1 MTYTVKNGTWCKDNQ
16 GEYLSTTLTGLKAM
30 RKAGQVPEG
39 TRVVVHEPR
48 QSAGTLIQSLNPNP
62 PEGFFVPDG
71 SAFDTEVYTDLA
83 VIFPDGNLP
92 DLREYVLVCAG
103 QNSANIRHDVFAAGE
118 AKQDQ
123 AQLVE
128 HTHSVTDPGHAH
140 NITDPGH
147 AHNTTDPGHAHN
159 ITDPGHAHG
168 PGTFEITGSFAEDSN
183 TATNGAFYRTNSAG
197 ERSASGDGGAVW
209 IEFNASRSWTGKT
222 EVVETNINVN
232 SAETGVS
239 VNSAETGV
247 SVNSAETGIT
257 ISSTGNNDV
266 TRTKQF
272 GVYYYIAF

>member
-48 QSAGTLIQSLNPNP
+48 QPAGTLIQSLNPNP

-83 VIFPDGNLP
+83 ALFPDGNLP

-103 QNSANIRHDVFAAGE
+103 QNTHITTHNHDVFAAGE
-118 AKQDQ
+118 FKDDQ

-128 HTHSVTDPGHAH
+128 HIHDVTDTGHIH
-140 NITDPGH
+140 S
-147 AHNTTDPGHAHN
+147 

-168 PGTFEITGSFAEDSN
+168 ITDPGHSHDITDPGHTHSNAVDGNNEDGRDKNKIANGGPNYEETLTWETDVATSN
-183 TATNGAFYRTNSAG
+183 
-197 ERSASGDGGAVW
+197 V
-209 IEFNASRSWTGKT
+209 I
-222 EVVETNINVN
+222 VN
-232 SAETGVS
+232 SATTGIT
-239 VNSAETGV
+239 VNSAKTGV
-247 SVNSAETGIT
+247 TANSATTGIT
-257 ISSTGNNDV
+257 VNAKGDNNV

-272 GVYYYIAF
+272 GVYFYIAF